1 VAASA
6 AKRRLIPLKTEKTYF
21 MLNEEQKLHP
31 AIEQTKQWLDEIVI
45 GLNFCPF
52 AKKEFVNNTI
62 AYVTSSQGQI
72 DKALEELAEQ
82 CQYLAENDQ
91 VETTLL
97 IFTTGF
103 RQFER
108 FLDLVDYA
116 HELMTSLGY
125 EGQFQL
131 ATFHPDYFFDGEPAD
146 SASHFTNRSPFPT
159 LHLIR
164 EESMEKVL
172 SHYPEP
178 EAIPENNIQLAD
190 EKGAKYFKQVLK
202 RIRR

>member
-1 VAASA
+1 
-6 AKRRLIPLKTEKTYF
+6 

-52 AKKEFVNNTI
+52 AKKEFVNNAI
-62 AYVTSSQGQI
+62 DYVTSSQGQI
-72 DKALEELAEQ
+72 DKALEELARQ
-82 CQYLAENDQ
+82 CLHLAENEQ

-108 FLDLVDYA
+108 FLDLVDYG
-116 HELMTSLGY
+116 HELMANLGY

-146 SASHFTNRSPFPT
+146 SASHYTNRSPFPT

-178 EAIPENNIQLAD
+178 EAIPEHNIQLAE